1 VKRALVSGITGQDGS
16 YLAELLLKKDYLV
29 YGLARHSASPNY
41 WRLKEIEDQIT
52 IIEADL
58 LDLPSLVWA
67 VKVSAPDEI
76 YNLASQSFVPASWEQ
91 PVFTQSATALGPL
104 NMLEAIRTVDPE
116 IKFYQASSSE
126 MFGMAKE
133 CPQNEETPLS
143 PRSIYASSKT
153 FAHNV
158 TTNYR
163 EHYGLFASQ
172 GILFN
177 HESPRRG
184 IEFVTRKI
192 TDGVARIVEGLSE
205 NLALGNLDPL
215 RDWGYAGDYV
225 EAMWSILQQDKP
237 GEWVIGTGETHSVED
252 FVRLAFECVGL
263 DWHDYVVQDARYMRP
278 FSDIPRLQADPRKAY
293 KDFGWYPQTRFE
305 DLVRMMVNADIKRLH
320 DNTSIHANA
329 AH

>member
-1 VKRALVSGITGQDGS
+1 VKRALITGITGQDGS

>member
-1 VKRALVSGITGQDGS
+1 
-16 YLAELLLKKDYLV
+16 
-29 YGLARHSASPNY
+29 
-41 WRLKEIEDQIT
+41 
-52 IIEADL
+52 
-58 LDLPSLVWA
+58 
-67 VKVSAPDEI
+67 
-76 YNLASQSFVPASWEQ
+76 
-91 PVFTQSATALGPL
+91 
-104 NMLEAIRTVDPE
+104 MLEAIRTVDPE

-329 AH
+329 VH